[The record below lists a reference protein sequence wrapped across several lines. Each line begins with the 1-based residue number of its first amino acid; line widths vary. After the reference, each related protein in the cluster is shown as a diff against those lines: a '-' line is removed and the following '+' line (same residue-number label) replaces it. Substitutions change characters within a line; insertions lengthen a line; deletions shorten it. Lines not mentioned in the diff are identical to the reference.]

1 VDRSIACGVW
11 AGIHEGERNLLD
23 DPGVDGRII
32 LNLIFRKWDTGNG
45 QNLSGSG
52 YGQQGGGHF

>member
-1 VDRSIACGVW
+1 MERSIVYRVW

-23 DPGVDGRII
+23 DPGVNGRII
-32 LNLIFRKWDTGNG
+32 LNWISRNWAMGNG

-52 YGQQGGGHF
+52 